1 MNFFQPIILGIVQGL
16 GEFLP
21 ISSSGHLIITS
32 WLLKWQDQGLAFDV
46 ALHWGTLIAVLIYFR
61 EDIWLLIKGFFA
73 SLIPS
78 KRNFTQDPNQRMAW
92 LVLLGTIPAA
102 LAGKF
107 FEDQISTVLRSP
119 VTVIITLSLGA
130 LIIFAVDRWGLKN
143 KHMHELTWKDSL
155 LIGLAQAVSIIPGI
169 SRSGSTMMAGLGIG
183 LTRQQAARFS
193 FLLSAPIILGAGLL
207 ELPAI
212 FAQPNLLSVA
222 IGFVSAAVFG
232 FIAIHFLMRYVETR
246 SFDIFAWYRLVLAL
260 LVLIIYLWR

>member
-61 EDIWLLIKGFFA
+61 KDIWQLVKGFFA

-78 KRNFTQDPNQRMAW
+78 QRNFTQDPNQRMAW

-107 FEDQISTVLRSP
+107 FEDQISTILRSP

-143 KHMHELTWKDSL
+143 KHMHDLTWKDAV
-155 LIGLAQAVSIIPGI
+155 LIGLAQAVSIIPGV
-169 SRSGSTMMAGLGIG
+169 SRSGSTMVAGLGIG
-183 LTRQQAARFS
+183 LTRQQTARFS
-193 FLLSAPIILGAGLL
+193 FLLSAPIILGAGIL

-212 FAQPNLLSVA
+212 FAQPNLVGVA

-246 SFDIFAWYRLVLAL
+246 SFDIFAWYRLALAA

>member
-1 MNFFQPIILGIVQGL
+1 MSFIQPIILGLVQGL

-21 ISSSGHLIITS
+21 ISSSGHLIVTS

-61 EDIWLLIKGFFA
+61 KDFTQLIKSFVA

-78 KRNFTQDPNQRMAW
+78 QRNFSVDPHQRMAW
-92 LVLLGTIPAA
+92 LLVLGTIPAA
-102 LAGKF
+102 IAGKL
-107 FEDQISTVLRSP
+107 FEEQIATVLRSP
-119 VTVIITLSLGA
+119 LTVVVTLTVGA

-143 KHMHELTWKDSL
+143 KHIHELRWKDAL
-155 LIGLAQAVSIIPGI
+155 VIGLAQAMAIIPGV
-169 SRSGSTMMAGLGIG
+169 SRSGSTMVAGLGIG
-183 LTRQQAARFS
+183 LRRDQAARFS

-212 FAQPNLLSVA
+212 FAQPNLVSVA

-232 FIAIHFLMRYVETR
+232 FVAIHFLMRYVETR
-246 SFDIFAWYRLVLAL
+246 SFDLFAWYRLGLAT
-260 LVLIIYLWR
+260 LILIVYLWR